1 MKILKLLLAT
11 AGLPLMLHA
20 QTDKDAILST
30 MKRATQYMMDSLS
43 YRGGFVWNYLPDH
56 SRQWGEM
63 EAYPTMIWM
72 QSPSTPDMGHLLTDA
87 YHATG
92 DEYYYEQAC
101 KVAKA
106 LIGAQKSCGGWN
118 YMHDFAGEKSA
129 RQWYNTIGKQAWRLE
144 EFQHYYGNAT
154 FDDEATASSAEFM
167 LRIYMEKKDKE
178 FGKSVEKAI
187 RFVLNSQYKNGGWP
201 QRYPIKTDH
210 PFRGKPDYTPFITL
224 NDDVMMGNI
233 EFLIHC
239 YHYLGR
245 TDLEKP
251 ILNSMY
257 LMRDLQYKEPL
268 AGWSDQY
275 TQNDLQPAHARS
287 YEPRAI
293 NPATTVQM
301 IHRLARF
308 YTMTGDKSF
317 LKGFD
322 KAYRFI
328 VSQQLPDSVV
338 RLWKGK
344 PRSSDEI
351 LVARFIDPD
360 SGLPQ
365 FVHRKGGNVK
375 NGIYYTDQDIRGT
388 IAHYSSAAFINTK
401 QLKEFCDNAPN
412 MKVESWKNA
421 QSIAPYH
428 YNVYA
433 PRRRG
438 RSMSAYGIMNSLTP
452 QGYWLTTLG
461 AVSNPYKPIPESMP
475 SASESKEFISTMVGD
490 EYDTSPYSDRKTKGI
505 STQVY
510 IQNMCTL
517 MRELRNNQDITS
529 SGLRRSDFESD
540 IDGKRTSLY
549 VLKNRQGAEVCITNY
564 GARIVSLLVPDKEGG
579 MTDVVLGFDN
589 VGSYHNIRQNFGAT
603 VGRYLGRITGAR
615 YVLDGEEVKLQGF
628 GVKDI
633 SHGGYPGFADR
644 VWTVIKNQ
652 PQSLTLQYLSPDGEN
667 GFPGNL
673 SMTLTM
679 TLTDENALRLD
690 YEATSDKPTV
700 LNPSN
705 HSFFNLSGEPWNS
718 IIDEEMWV
726 YGDSIAEYSPTKHIT
741 GRLIPVDGT
750 PFSFKSAHRIG
761 DRIDDG
767 NDQLKVTG
775 GYDHAWKLNTRGNIA
790 LPAARLRDASS
801 GIELTVYTT
810 EPALHIYT
818 ANGLKGNVQG
828 KMGIGYPR
836 RSAVCFETCHFS
848 DSPNQPQFP
857 STVLRPDGK
866 FRSTT
871 IFQFSASDK

>member
-1 MKILKLLLAT
+1 
-11 AGLPLMLHA
+11 MLHA

-360 SGLPQ
+360 SGFFYTGGAYDRFIHNINMKEVFHSFIEEPLIITNDAKCAAYGELG
-365 FVHRKGGNVK
+365 FGCLKDVSDAAVLVLGTGIGGGVVVEGKVIAGAHGSGGEIGHVHVTEELNEPCNCGNVGCLEQVASAT
-375 NGIYYTDQDIRGT
+375 GIVRLAKMQLDQNPDQPSVLRGK
-388 IAHYSSAAFINTK
+388 AFTAK
-401 QLKEFCDNAPN
+401 D
-412 MKVESWKNA
+412 VWD
-421 QSIAPYH
+421 
-428 YNVYA
+428 
-433 PRRRG
+433 
-438 RSMSAYGIMNSLTP
+438 
-452 QGYWLTTLG
+452 
-461 AVSNPYKPIPESMP
+461 AVK
-475 SASESKEFISTMVGD
+475 AGD
-490 EYDTSPYSDRKTKGI
+490 EAADAIAEKF
-505 STQVY
+505 
-510 IQNMCTL
+510 
-517 MRELRNNQDITS
+517 
-529 SGLRRSDFESD
+529 GL
-540 IDGKRTSLY
+540 
-549 VLKNRQGAEVCITNY
+549 
-564 GARIVSLLVPDKEGG
+564 
-579 MTDVVLGFDN
+579 
-589 VGSYHNIRQNFGAT
+589 
-603 VGRYLGRITGAR
+603 YLGRALAAFACVTDPEI
-615 YVLDGEEVKLQGF
+615 YVIGGGVSKAGNVILDYVQK
-628 GVKDI
+628 
-633 SHGGYPGFADR
+633 YYR
-644 VWTVIKNQ
+644 
-652 PQSLTLQYLSPDGEN
+652 QYA
-667 GFPGNL
+667 FPGCKDAAFAL
-673 SMTLTM
+673 ATL
-679 TLTDENALRLD
+679 
-690 YEATSDKPTV
+690 
-700 LNPSN
+700 
-705 HSFFNLSGEPWNS
+705 
-718 IIDEEMWV
+718 
-726 YGDSIAEYSPTKHIT
+726 
-741 GRLIPVDGT
+741 
-750 PFSFKSAHRIG
+750 
-761 DRIDDG
+761 G
-767 NDQLKVTG
+767 NDAGIYGAAKV
-775 GYDHAWKLNTRGNIA
+775 
-790 LPAARLRDASS
+790 
-801 GIELTVYTT
+801 
-810 EPALHIYT
+810 
-818 ANGLKGNVQG
+818 
-828 KMGIGYPR
+828 
-836 RSAVCFETCHFS
+836 
-848 DSPNQPQFP
+848 
-857 STVLRPDGK
+857 VL
-866 FRSTT
+866 
-871 IFQFSASDK
+871 

>member
-1 MKILKLLLAT
+1 MT
-11 AGLPLMLHA
+11 VVPLMLHA
-20 QTDKDAILST
+20 QTEKETILST

-72 QSPSTPDMGHLLTDA
+72 QSPSTPDMGHLLLDA

-101 KVAKA
+101 RVARA
-106 LIGAQKSCGGWN
+106 LIGAQKPSGGWN

-129 RQWYNTIGKQAWRLE
+129 RQWYNTIGRQAWRLE

-154 FDDEATASSAEFM
+154 FDDEATASSAEYM

-178 FGKSVEKAI
+178 FGKSVDKVI
-187 RFVLNSQYKNGGWP
+187 GFMLKSQYKNGGWP

-210 PFRGKPDYTPFITL
+210 PFQGKPDYTPFVTL

-251 ILNSMY
+251 ILNAMY
-257 LMRDLQYKEPL
+257 LLRDLQYKEPL

-275 TQNDLQPAHARS
+275 TQKDLQPAHARS
-287 YEPRAI
+287 YEPRGI

-308 YTMTGDKSF
+308 YSMTGDESF
-317 LKGFD
+317 LQGFD

-338 RLWKGK
+338 RLWRGT

-351 LVARFIDPD
+351 LVPRFIDPD
-360 SGLPQ
+360 TGLPQ
-365 FVHRKGGNVK
+365 YVHRKGSNVK
-375 NGIYYTDQDIRGT
+375 NGTYYTDQDIRAT
-388 IAHYSSAAFINTK
+388 IGHYSSAAFINTK
-401 QLKEFCDNAPN
+401 QLKEFCDNART
-412 MKVESWKNA
+412 MKVESWKTPQQVEA
-421 QSIAPYH
+421 YH
-428 YNVYA
+428 YNVFA

-438 RSMSAYGIMNSLTP
+438 RGMSAFGIVNSLTP
-452 QGYWLTTLG
+452 QGYWLSTLG
-461 AVSNPYKPIPESMP
+461 AVSNPHKPIPESMP
-475 SASESKEFISTMVGD
+475 SSSESREYTSTMVGD

-510 IQNMCTL
+510 IQNMCAL
-517 MRELRNNQDITS
+517 MRELRNNPDITAS
-529 SGLRRSDFESD
+529 NLRKSDFEST
-540 IDGKRTSLY
+540 IDGQPTALY
-549 VLKNRQGAEVCITNY
+549 VLKNRQGAEACVTNY
-564 GARIVSLLVPDKEGG
+564 GARIASLLVPDKDGG

-589 VGSYHNIRQNFGAT
+589 VASYHDIRQNFGAT
-603 VGRYLGRITGAR
+603 VGRYIGRITGAR
-615 YVLDGEEVKLQGF
+615 YVLDGEEVQLQGF
-628 GVKDI
+628 GTRDI
-633 SHGGYPGFADR
+633 FHGGTPGFANR
-644 VWTVIKNQ
+644 VWKVIGQQ
-652 PQSLTLQYLSPDGEN
+652 PQSLTLQYLSPDGES

-673 SMTLTM
+673 TLTLTM
-679 TLTDENALRLD
+679 TLTDDNALKLD
-690 YEATSDKPTV
+690 YEATTDKPTV

-705 HSFFNLSGEPWNS
+705 HSFFNISGEHWNA
-718 IIDEEMWV
+718 ITNEQLWV
-726 YGDSIAEYSPTKHIT
+726 NGDSIAEFSPEKRVT
-741 GRLIPVDGT
+741 GRMLATAGT
-750 PFSFKSAHRIG
+750 PFDFKQMRRIG
-761 DRIDDG
+761 DRIDED
-767 NDQLKVTG
+767 NQQLGITD

-790 LPAARLRDASS
+790 LPAAKLFDPTS
-801 GIELTVYTT
+801 GIQLTVYTT
-810 EPALHIYT
+810 EPAVHIYT
-818 ANGLKGNVQG
+818 ANGLRGNVQG
-828 KMGIGYPR
+828 KGGIGYPK
-836 RSAVCFETCHFS
+836 RSAICFETCHFS

-857 STVLRPDGK
+857 STALRPGET

-871 IFQFSASDK
+871 IFQFSNK